1 MASDSLQERGN
12 VDEPLYPIGTVAKL
26 TGMQRATIDAW
37 ERRYGAVKPKHG
49 VRGRSYSEQ
58 EVQRLMLLRDAV
70 ARGHSIGQIANAGN
84 EALRGLAK
92 MPSPMVFESEESF
105 EAAAQ
110 AGTVLAPL
118 LEAIEA
124 YDYGRA
130 EREMNRVAAATAD
143 VQDTVYEIALPLMRT
158 TGERWHEGR
167 FTIAQEHMVTALLT
181 GLLASMLR
189 VYGNPKPA
197 AKVLMATPENEHHGF
212 GVLAAAM
219 LTAAKGLGALH
230 LGTNLPA
237 SEIVF
242 AARSTEADAVLLGV
256 CGANTERV
264 IQAMQEIRKGAKKR
278 TQLWIGGSA
287 DEALVAAAEKLG
299 WVVMKNFHEF
309 EDQLDVLA
317 AGN

>member
-1 MASDSLQERGN
+1 LRGN
-12 VDEPLYPIGTVAKL
+12 VSDTLYPIRAVVKL
-26 TGMQRATIDAW
+26 TGVNPATIDSW
-37 ERRYGAVKPKHG
+37 ERRHGALKPKHG
-49 VRGRSYSEQ
+49 THGRLYSEQ
-58 EVQRLMLLRDAV
+58 EVQRIRLLRDAI
-70 ARGHSIGQIANAGN
+70 AKGHHI
-84 EALRGLAK
+84 RHLAK
-92 MPSPMVFESEESF
+92 TDDEHLRLLAQFPNPGVIKSEEAF
-105 EAAAQ
+105 TAAA
-110 AGTVLAPL
+110 AEVTILDPL
-118 LEAIEA
+118 LEMIEDF
-124 YDYGRA
+124 DYSSA
-130 EREMNRVAAATAD
+130 ERELNRLAAATAD
-143 VQDTVYEIALPLMRT
+143 PRDIVHEIALPLMRI
-158 TGERWHEGR
+158 TGERWHEGD

-189 VYGNPKPA
+189 LYGNPKPA